1 MSRTSSPSLSL
12 SLSFSFP
19 SLSHVVLT
27 DRQFS
32 ESLSSAVWCLELF
45 STMFVAVCVCLS
57 VYIGYILIWCS
68 AITLRLLT
76 LVVLDIFCFNIHYC
90 SKVWGQV
97 FIYLL
102 LFSKDALYLSNVT
115 FIILFLKILS
125 STTVLNI
132 GNIKKCFL
140 STKSAYSN
148 NF

>member
-12 SLSFSFP
+12 SFSFSFP
-19 SLSHVVLT
+19 SPSHVVSPT
-27 DRQFS
+27 DSLVNHSHLPFDFS
-32 ESLSSAVWCLELF
+32 NSFPLCLWR
-45 STMFVAVCVCLS
+45 CVCLS

-102 LFSKDALYLSNVT
+102 LFSKYALYLSKVT